1 MKLHELTP
9 APGSRQSRKRL
20 GRGIGSGLGKTSGR
34 GHKGQWARAGG
45 GVRPGFEGGQTP
57 LFRRLPKRGF
67 KNAPF
72 KKEWSIVNLKDLERF
87 EGGAVVTPE
96 VLKQAGIVK
105 AERDGVKILALGE
118 LSVALTIRAHAFSG
132 AAKEKIEAA
141 GGSAEVI

>member
-1 MKLHELTP
+1 MKLHELKP
-9 APGSRQSRKRL
+9 APGSRHTRKRL

-34 GHKGQWARAGG
+34 GHKGQNARAGG

-67 KNAPF
+67 RNAPF
-72 KKEWSIVNLKDLERF
+72 KKEWSIVNLKELERF
-87 EGGAVVTPE
+87 EGGTVVTLK
-96 VLKQAGIVK
+96 VLKDAGIVK
-105 AERDGVKILALGE
+105 AVRDGVKVLASGE
-118 LSVALTIRAHAFSG
+118 LSVALTVQAHAFSS

>member
-1 MKLHELTP
+1 M
-9 APGSRQSRKRL
+9 
-20 GRGIGSGLGKTSGR
+20 
-34 GHKGQWARAGG
+34 
-45 GVRPGFEGGQTP
+45 
-57 LFRRLPKRGF
+57 PKRGF

>member
-9 APGSRQSRKRL
+9 APGSRQTRKRL

-34 GHKGQWARAGG
+34 GHKGQNARAGG

-67 KNAPF
+67 TNAPF
-72 KKEWSIVNLKDLERF
+72 KKEWSIVNLKDLGRF
-87 EGGAVVTPE
+87 EAGTVVTPE
-96 VLKQAGIVK
+96 LLKEAGIVK
-105 AERDGVKILALGE
+105 AVRDGVKILALGE
-118 LSVALTIRAHAFSG
+118 LSAALTVRAHAFSD
-132 AAKEKIEAA
+132 AAKAKIETA

>member
-9 APGSRQSRKRL
+9 APGSRHSRKRL

-105 AERDGVKILALGE
+105 AVHDGVKILASGE